1 MYSYVASLGQSE
13 EFALLE
19 FSAGVPQGT
28 MLAHLLFLIHC
39 INALAIPACVHN
51 HIEPYANNVIYSHID
66 LVAS

>member
-28 MLAHLLFLIHC
+28 MLAHLLFLTHC
-39 INALAIPACVHN
+39 INDLAIPAC
-51 HIEPYANNVIYSHID
+51 YATGP
-66 LVAS
+66 